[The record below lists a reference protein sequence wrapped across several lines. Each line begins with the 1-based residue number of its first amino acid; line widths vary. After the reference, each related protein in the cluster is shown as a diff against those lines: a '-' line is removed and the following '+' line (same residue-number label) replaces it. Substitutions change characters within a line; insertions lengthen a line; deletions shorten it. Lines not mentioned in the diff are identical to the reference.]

1 MAEATREVYTLKLRE
16 PRGAAGGGPRFHS
29 HAQAGGSGRAHANAP
44 AERPRGRDRRCSFMR
59 SSHSTSTGTPRLLSA
74 QEGFM
79 KAKQISKKKTA
90 SKATAV
96 TKRARTK
103 GTRKKATRKSKPATT
118 PVGDIM
124 RNAAG

>member
-1 MAEATREVYTLKLRE
+1 
-16 PRGAAGGGPRFHS
+16 
-29 HAQAGGSGRAHANAP
+29 
-44 AERPRGRDRRCSFMR
+44 
-59 SSHSTSTGTPRLLSA
+59 
-74 QEGFM
+74 M

-124 RNAAG
+124 RNAAEVIRSVAKNIRP